1 MANSVLTKARAAKN
15 DEFYTQLRD
24 VEREMFAYLDYDRDV
39 FRNKTV
45 LLPCDDPSW
54 SAFTQFFALKF
65 DELGLRKLISTS
77 YNAGGRGKRMTLTSL
92 DLVAGAYPLDCLQI
106 TELQGDGDFRSA
118 EVTALRDEADFV
130 ITNPPFSLFRE
141 FLAWIRAGGQRFSL
155 IGNTN
160 AITYKEVFPLIQ
172 AGGLW
177 LGATG
182 NNTDMVFK
190 VPEGFEVKESDRAK
204 AERMGYKGNYTRL
217 GNTCWFTSIDHGKR
231 HERLDY
237 LTMTKNLTY
246 NTRLTGKPA
255 YVRYDNYDAIEVPI
269 SNAIPS
275 DYDGVMGVPI
285 SYLDKHCPEAFE
297 IVGITEANGT
307 GLSGTVWAA
316 DSGCKHA
323 LINGQKVYARVFIRA
338 IR

>member
-15 DEFYTQLRD
+15 DEFYTQLPD

-155 IGNTN
+155 IGNKN

-172 AGGLW
+172 AGEMW
-177 LGATG
+177 CGARSLSD
-182 NNTDMVFK
+182 DMLFAPPAGYTSQGQSATSFRVVNGKTFL
-190 VPEGFEVKESDRAK
+190 RAS
-204 AERMGYKGNYTRL
+204 AV
-217 GNTCWFTSIDHGKR
+217 WFTNIDHGKR